1 MPQKAVLFFALNFQ
15 VTHRALQDRVP
26 VDQALAAVNQALL
39 VQLHK
44 GGGDHLG
51 HFRVHGEVLV
61 LPRHR
66 VAHAPHLLRD
76 GGAGLFFPFPDFV
89 NEGGAAQVVAGFAFT
104 GELALDHDL
113 RGNAGVVGAGHPQ
126 RVFAQHAV
134 VARERVHDGLIKS
147 VAHVQRARHIGRR
160 QLDGK
165 RRLAGVQRRLVHAAL
180 LPGRAPVRFQCSGL
194 ERFGQG
200 LQSGLLDGRGGV
212 LGKGLG
218 GGLAHGDF
226 EMKNGAGRQAVS
238 MEGRKTMILTKRQ
251 PKGLCRRRHE

>member
-26 VDQALAAVNQALL
+26 VDEPLTAVDQALL

-61 LPRHR
+61 LPGHR
-66 VAHAPHLLRD
+66 IAHAPHLLRD

-134 VARERVHDGLIKS
+134 VARERVHDGL
-147 VAHVQRARHIGRR
+147 VERMAHVQRARHIGRR
-160 QLDGK
+160 QLNGK
-165 RRLAGVQRRLVHAAL
+165 RSFAGVQRRLVHAAL
-180 LPGRAPVRFQCSGL
+180 LPGRAPVRFQC
-194 ERFGQG
+194 
-200 LQSGLLDGRGGV
+200 
-212 LGKGLG
+212 
-218 GGLAHGDF
+218 GGL
-226 EMKNGAGRQAVS
+226 K
-238 MEGRKTMILTKRQ
+238 
-251 PKGLCRRRHE
+251 